1 MKPTSFFDLPGSLQE
16 SLLWDMELDYDSYES
31 SKAEKIHEIMIYE
44 GNISGRNRDVI
55 NTAYRFM
62 DEEMLRRRAMA
73 ELESVNEQVK
83 ALTAL
88 IS

>member
-1 MKPTSFFDLPGSLQE
+1 MKPASFFDLPGSLQE

-31 SKAEKIHEIMIYE
+31 SKAEKIHEIMMYE
-44 GNISGRNRDVI
+44 GNIGGRNRDVI

-73 ELESVNEQVK
+73 ELELVNEQVK
-83 ALTAL
+83 ALTAI

>member
-1 MKPTSFFDLPGSLQE
+1 MKPASFFDLPGSLQE

-31 SKAEKIHEIMIYE
+31 SKAEKIHEIMVYE
-44 GNISGRNRDVI
+44 GHIKGRNRDVI

-73 ELESVNEQVK
+73 ELELVNDQVK